1 MTPATKAI
9 YRWLLSDYIKVSN
22 ISTDELLYT
31 EKDLE
36 KSMDKIET
44 INFHQV
50 CEISSKIPVSFSS
63 MAPSHNHLTTNGSAK
78 ELKYCTLPVIQ
89 SCTCMLYRIHG
100 NVFMACKAQPY
111 DCFP

>member
-22 ISTDELLYT
+22 ISADHMLYT

-50 CEISSKIPVSFSS
+50 CVV
-63 MAPSHNHLTTNGSAK
+63 T
-78 ELKYCTLPVIQ
+78 YIQ
-89 SCTCMLYRIHG
+89 IRKRSGCLGKFIVVMFIL
-100 NVFMACKAQPY
+100 
-111 DCFP
+111 